1 MTVGVSSARLGS
13 AIGRDIEVLSGE
25 QAGDSLVTEGSS
37 SCGPSTA
44 ALLPFL
50 APDLACGNENCTSLW
65 DRSRLNVGRPP
76 RNRLDRRGFPTSKRV
91 VDARAF
97 DALAHPRH
105 FAIWVTSRGPT
116 IVPRSDGRAGCQQQ
130 YGQIRFAQIDVGL
143 HDKDHIQLDAHG
155 RMPRPVLRCGMRQ
168 KRFWIATTKNACPMP
183 QKCSR
188 SRQDDG
194 SRSAGRRHHEGS
206 AGPGVGANRITQST
220 SPASVRGRSAAR

>member
-1 MTVGVSSARLGS
+1 MSA
-13 AIGRDIEVLSGE
+13 A
-25 QAGDSLVTEGSS
+25 
-37 SCGPSTA
+37 
-44 ALLPFL
+44 
-50 APDLACGNENCTSLW
+50 
-65 DRSRLNVGRPP
+65 
-76 RNRLDRRGFPTSKRV
+76 RRGTDWIAAGFQRV

-97 DALAHPRH
+97 DALAPRH

-188 SRQDDG
+188 RQT
-194 SRSAGRRHHEGS
+194 GRRVKIGRTTASRRIRRPRSGREQDYAIDFTCLRS
-206 AGPGVGANRITQST
+206 RTICSEVVRFPNRDRRLNICLS
-220 SPASVRGRSAAR
+220 SLLHKYA